1 MSSMAAKRAG
11 AAKTSSKKSAE
22 TGPPETG
29 EAGDSAGISAR
40 ITSYAIF
47 ELCIQRARNVIKLHE
62 AAHGRAGKPEKFTSD
77 APRAAVV
84 LAVSAL
90 DAFVRDFV
98 LSRTRELLAA
108 RTQTVPPA
116 LLAQIKQ
123 FIKDDD
129 LINAARQDD
138 LLERVDKAFRSDFE
152 RRSFQGTKA
161 IHESMMIVGYN
172 DVFHDVAVHAGMN
185 EDRLRQELDSFTQ
198 RRHAIAH
205 RGDYDL
211 TENPPKEN
219 VITKKY
225 AEDCISLMCRVAKHI
240 HELGSKS

>member
-1 MSSMAAKRAG
+1 
-11 AAKTSSKKSAE
+11 
-22 TGPPETG
+22 
-29 EAGDSAGISAR
+29 
-40 ITSYAIF
+40 
-47 ELCIQRARNVIKLHE
+47 
-62 AAHGRAGKPEKFTSD
+62 
-77 APRAAVV
+77 
-84 LAVSAL
+84 
-90 DAFVRDFV
+90 
-98 LSRTRELLAA
+98 
-108 RTQTVPPA
+108 
-116 LLAQIKQ
+116 
-123 FIKDDD
+123 
-129 LINAARQDD
+129 
-138 LLERVDKAFRSDFE
+138 
-152 RRSFQGTKA
+152 
-161 IHESMMIVGYN
+161 MIVGYN